1 MFTVRLLGL
10 LFALF
15 VVRAQQPIPHLI
27 TLPPFQHSQT
37 CGNAEN
43 NYRPCIAKNVA
54 NDAFAACCK
63 QYLPPQCYRLC
74 QYETE
79 RGTAAQ
85 LLIDAV
91 KVDGCGLENTN
102 QLLYCASQNHNNRQC
117 CKDLGLADPF
127 LQVGDHCLRMCDVSF
142 REWRWR
148 SDPLQQHWETGRV
161 SWEGKKHSIDNL
173 SRQDLVCLAN
183 WNVIMYCHHGGLK
196 EDWS

>member
-1 MFTVRLLGL
+1 MRLRRAANNTFHHNAID
-10 LFALF
+10 FAN
-15 VVRAQQPIPHLI
+15 
-27 TLPPFQHSQT
+27 T
-37 CGNAEN
+37 
-43 NYRPCIAKNVA
+43 
-54 NDAFAACCK
+54 K
-63 QYLPPQCYRLC
+63 QKEERL
-74 QYETE
+74 
-79 RGTAAQ
+79 RSW
-85 LLIDAV
+85 
-91 KVDGCGLENTN
+91 LENTN

-117 CKDLGLADPF
+117 CTDLGLADPI